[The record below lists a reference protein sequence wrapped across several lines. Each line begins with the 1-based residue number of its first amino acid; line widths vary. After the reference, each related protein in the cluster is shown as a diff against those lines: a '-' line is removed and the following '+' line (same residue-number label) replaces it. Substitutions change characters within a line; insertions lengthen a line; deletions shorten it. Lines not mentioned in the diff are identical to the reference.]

1 MRSVSINIATRKRNP
16 RLKHTLDSIFRQKK
30 ATPKLLADLEVIV
43 VDQGSTD
50 GTGEMIK
57 EIFPEVIYEYIDEP
71 NYGSPW
77 LPYNVAMD
85 LTTKEVIIQ
94 QNAECFHRSETVIKD
109 LERAVSHKKVV
120 FATVLN
126 IEVNGNPYGVPDE
139 EIERRMGVGIPD
151 VQRYLGIHRHVP
163 WFFCGAIMAQDFR
176 DLGGYTPYGVPNDT
190 SLERKMRLANFTFDW
205 LEKPIVIHQTHN
217 KI

>member
-1 MRSVSINIATRKRNP
+1 MRSVSINIATRNRNP
-16 RLKHTLDSIFRQKK
+16 LLKHTLDSIFRQKE
-30 ATPKLLADLEVIV
+30 ASPKMLADLEVIV

-50 GTGEMIK
+50 GTEEMIK

-109 LERAVSHKKVV
+109 LEAEVQHKHVV

-126 IEVNGNPYGVPDE
+126 IEVNGNPYAFQMKRSSVE
-139 EIERRMGVGIPD
+139 WVSAF
-151 VQRYLGIHRHVP
+151 LT
-163 WFFCGAIMAQDFR
+163 FR
-176 DLGGYTPYGVPNDT
+176 DT
-190 SLERKMRLANFTFDW
+190 
-205 LEKPIVIHQTHN
+205 
-217 KI
+217 